1 MSFLHLS
8 VRFLLTGTPI
18 SNAVNRKDGRCL
30 LELEGR
36 GLWGELAQWLWTG
49 GPTTILLCL
58 PRDLATWL
66 HPQLGGRGA
75 ELSHLPCSQTFPVPS
90 PGDMLIPAPS
100 PGQGLPVDLLSE
112 LDLGSAFP
120 AVHGTHKGNRNG
132 MKLQFSVNEEGIRAG
147 KAAYKMPNRPFRASL
162 GIKPRSLRRRRCLS
176 MGWSRKRAAGKI

>member
-1 MSFLHLS
+1 MPP
-8 VRFLLTGTPI
+8 G
-18 SNAVNRKDGRCL
+18 A
-30 LELEGR
+30 GR
-36 GLWGELAQWLWTG
+36 GFGVSLPSGSGLAA
-49 GPTTILLCL
+49 PPSSCS
-58 PRDLATWL
+58 ASFVTWL

-75 ELSHLPCSQTFPVPS
+75 DLSHLPCSQTSPVPS

-100 PGQGLPVDLLSE
+100 PGRGLPVDLLSE

-120 AVHGTHKGNRNG
+120 VVHGTHKGNRNG

-162 GIKPRSLRRRRCLS
+162 GIKPWSLRRRQCLS